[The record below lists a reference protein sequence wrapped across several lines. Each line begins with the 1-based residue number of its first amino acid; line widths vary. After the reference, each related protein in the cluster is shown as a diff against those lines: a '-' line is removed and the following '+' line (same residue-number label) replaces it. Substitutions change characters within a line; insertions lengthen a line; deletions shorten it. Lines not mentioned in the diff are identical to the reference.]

1 MKPVKPRRRFT
12 EAEDAQ
18 LEKLRVAG
26 LSLAQI
32 ANQMGRARSSIQMLR
47 WPDTTTMSAFQYDA
61 RGNGPKSRSIPFS
74 V

>member
-32 ANQMGRARSSIQMLR
+32 ANQMVRARSSIQMRLV
-47 WPDTTTMSAFQYDA
+47 TLAKYDDDDDE
-61 RGNGPKSRSIPFS
+61 RFPI
-74 V
+74 

>member
-32 ANQMGRARSSIQMLR
+32 AKQMGRAKSSIQMRLV
-47 WPDTTTMSAFQYDA
+47 TLAKYDDDDDE
-61 RGNGPKSRSIPFS
+61 RFPI
-74 V
+74 

>member
-12 EAEDAQ
+12 ETEDAQ

-32 ANQMGRARSSIQMLR
+32 ANQMVRARSSIQMRLV
-47 WPDTTTMSAFQYDA
+47 TLAKYDDDDDE
-61 RGNGPKSRSIPFS
+61 RFPI
-74 V
+74 

>member
-32 ANQMGRARSSIQMLR
+32 ANQMGRARSSIQMRLV
-47 WPDTTTMSAFQYDA
+47 TLASYDDDE
-61 RGNGPKSRSIPFS
+61 RFPI
-74 V
+74 

>member
-12 EAEDAQ
+12 EVEDAE

-32 ANQMGRARSSIQMLR
+32 ANQMGRARSSIQMRLV
-47 WPDTTTMSAFQYDA
+47 TLASYDDDE
-61 RGNGPKSRSIPFS
+61 RFPI
-74 V
+74 

>member
-12 EAEDAQ
+12 EVEDAE

-32 ANQMGRARSSIQMLR
+32 ANQMGRARSSIQMRLV
-47 WPDTTTMSAFQYDA
+47 TLAKYDDDDDE
-61 RGNGPKSRSIPFS
+61 RFPI
-74 V
+74 

>member
-26 LSLAQI
+26 LSLSQI
-32 ANQMGRARSSIQMLR
+32 ADQMGRARSSVQMRLITLAR
-47 WPDTTTMSAFQYDA
+47 YDDDDDE
-61 RGNGPKSRSIPFS
+61 RFPI
-74 V
+74 